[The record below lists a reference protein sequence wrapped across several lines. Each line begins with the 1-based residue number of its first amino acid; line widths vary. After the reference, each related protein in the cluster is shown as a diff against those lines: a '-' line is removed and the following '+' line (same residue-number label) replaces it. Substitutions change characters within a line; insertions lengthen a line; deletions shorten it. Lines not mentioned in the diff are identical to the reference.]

1 LTGGV
6 ELELQVANHYII
18 MWSLQSYGT
27 NPNSSSSHKHGFQ
40 RSTAKS
46 YTRTKELHLKY
57 FKLAAITYRDSYRG
71 QGKCLLF
78 MNSSVRPEELDVSG
92 FIDLGRVILL
102 LLKLVW
108 RG

>member
-1 LTGGV
+1 VVSTVLWHQSEFLQFPQAWV
-6 ELELQVANHYII
+6 PAQYCKVIHQDQRVALEIFQAGCDNLQ
-18 MWSLQSYGT
+18 
-27 NPNSSSSHKHGFQ
+27 GF
-40 RSTAKS
+40 
-46 YTRTKELHLKY
+46 LH
-57 FKLAAITYRDSYRG
+57 RG

-78 MNSSVRPEELDVSG
+78 MNSSVRPEELDVNG